1 MKEQKLNPKDIR
13 NLVDNYTESAK
24 DLRQKYEEL
33 IKEIKP
39 VYEELRDQ
47 QGHIFRLQDE
57 VRRYGIVEGQ
67 LSIGFLKECLS
78 EMKNVDKTPKYDSYI
93 PDSKINKVTE
103 NMKNKNSELP
113 PEYSSWMTPSQIA
126 QRLLDLIEDK
136 SYNISFEQL
145 YYRVER

>member
-33 IKEIKP
+33 IKVIKP
-39 VYEELRDQ
+39 MYEEMRQQ
-47 QGHIFRLQDE
+47 QGHIFKLQDE
-57 VRRYGIVEGQ
+57 VRKYGIVEGQ
-67 LSIGFLKECLS
+67 LSIGFLKECLT
-78 EMKNVDKTPKYDSYI
+78 EMKNVDKTPKYDSYYRNEEI
-93 PDSKINKVTE
+93 TE
-103 NMKNKNSELP
+103 NMKNKNGELP
-113 PEYSSWMTPSQIA
+113 EVYNSCWMTLSQIA

-136 SYNISFEQL
+136 SYKISYEQL

>member
-57 VRRYGIVEGQ
+57 VRKYGIVEGQ
-67 LSIGFLKECLS
+67 LSIGFLKECLM
-78 EMKNVDKTPKYDSYI
+78 EMKNIDKTPKYNTYY
-93 PDSKINKVTE
+93 PDREIND
-103 NMKNKNSELP
+103 NIKNKQGILP

-126 QRLLDLIEDK
+126 QRLLDLIDDK
-136 SYNISFEQL
+136 SFKISYDQL
-145 YYRVER
+145 YYKVER